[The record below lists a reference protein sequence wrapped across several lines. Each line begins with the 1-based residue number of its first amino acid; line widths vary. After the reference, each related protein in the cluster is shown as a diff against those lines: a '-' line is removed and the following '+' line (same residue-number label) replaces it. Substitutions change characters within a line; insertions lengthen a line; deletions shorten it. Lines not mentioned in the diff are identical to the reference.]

1 MRIPTSLTDEFSL
14 QLNKIHSSISD
25 AALKAFKPSIQGSET
40 SLIKLQH
47 GPIEVEK
54 LNLFYLEDVQKYFKK
69 LQALLKDWHTDNAPT
84 IAPLGGTELNPM
96 KRLSVIFSTQFNNV
110 KISCSFNIQYSCK
123 KYYRLDGNIMPL
135 QEDLSKIEDKINSIN
150 ADTEKR
156 IWSKIK
162 GELKKRGVPVDDENY
177 ITQVSRN
184 ENYLSELLLD
194 FMDLSSKYE
203 LLFKQKESKTEKLNK
218 KKERIARN
226 LEKFAIEANVTEP
239 VLLDELGISTRK
251 NGLFVYLD
259 IHNATTGGDLFRDDI
274 SKKSVSEIIPRL
286 TEIEYGLNE
295 LTVMHRLG

>member
-25 AALKAFKPSIQGSET
+25 AALKAFKPAIQGSET
-40 SLIKLQH
+40 SLIKLQY

-54 LNLFYLEDVQKYFKK
+54 LQLFYLEDMQKYFKK

-96 KRLSVIFSTQFNNV
+96 KRLSVIFSTKLDNV
-110 KISCSFNIQYSCK
+110 KISCSFSIQYSFE
-123 KYYRLDGNIMPL
+123 KYYKFDGNIRSL
-135 QEDLSKIEDKINSIN
+135 QEDLSKIEDEINCVN
-150 ADTEKR
+150 AEMEKR

-203 LLFKQKESKTEKLNK
+203 LLFKQKESKTEELNK

-226 LEKFAIEANVTEP
+226 LEKFVIEANITEP

-251 NGLFVYLD
+251 SGLFVYLD
-259 IHNATTGGDLFRDDI
+259 IHNATTGGGLSRDDI
-274 SKKSVSEIIPRL
+274 SKKTVSEIIPKF

-295 LTVMHRLG
+295 LTVMHRPG